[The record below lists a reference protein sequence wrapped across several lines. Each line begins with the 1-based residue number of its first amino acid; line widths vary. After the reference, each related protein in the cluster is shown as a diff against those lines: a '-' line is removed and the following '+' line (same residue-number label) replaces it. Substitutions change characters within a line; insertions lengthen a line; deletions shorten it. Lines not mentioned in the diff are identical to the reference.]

1 MIQNVLQT
9 LGGIANYGI
18 LSLVLFC
25 VVFSG
30 VILWACIQKKSH
42 LDRMARAPLDD
53 DSTEPST
60 FNHSR
65 L

>member
-25 VVFSG
+25 TIFSG
-30 VILWACIQKKSH
+30 VIVWACAQKRSH
-42 LDRMARAPLDD
+42 LDRMARIPLE
-53 DSTEPST
+53 SEEHEPST
-60 FNHSR
+60 STDR

>member
-30 VILWACIQKKSH
+30 VVLWACAQRKTH
-42 LDRMARAPLDD
+42 LDRMAQMPLDKD
-53 DSTEPST
+53 EMEVPHTESP
-60 FNHSR
+60 R